1 MCSKQM
7 IHAAFIVIGDSGVT
21 SGGAGGGVGVLG
33 RCGGGGA
40 GGAGGAGGLR
50 RCTGMGGLRARS
62 GGGAACWRGPREL
75 DALAGLVTG
84 FREREA
90 AGSGGTDLLGP
101 RRADAMVGRE
111 SLLMCGAKTGGGRKP
126 ASHSKRF

>member
-1 MCSKQM
+1 M
-7 IHAAFIVIGDSGVT
+7 IHAAFIVIGDSGVA

-33 RCGGGGA
+33 RCRG
-40 GGAGGAGGLR
+40 GGAGGLR
-50 RCTGMGGLRARS
+50 RCTGMGGLRARA

-75 DALAGLVTG
+75 DALAGRVTG

-90 AGSGGTDLLGP
+90 AGSGGTELLGP

-111 SLLMCGAKTGGGRKP
+111 SLLICGAKTGGGRKP